1 MVIVGGGFAGMT
13 CARRLERELDA
24 DWDVFLLSRSNLLTY
39 NPLLPEVVGGSLLP
53 GHAVAPLRLMLSRTR
68 IRMVTV
74 NDIDVT
80 AQTVAYSGV
89 VDGTLRYDHLVLTMG
104 MAANMGL
111 VPGMDVN
118 ALPLKT
124 IGDALHLRN
133 QLLRRME
140 EATLTVDATRRA
152 WLMTF
157 VVIGGGFSGVETAG
171 EIVDFVGSAY
181 RYYRNLVREDVR
193 VILVHDGERLL
204 PALPSTLGA
213 YALESLRRRGVDI
226 RLNARAESVHSG
238 VVRLRDGDQLT
249 AATVVST
256 IGVAPHRFVVASNL
270 PMDHGRVLTLPT
282 LNVPGFDNVWA
293 AGDCASIVS
302 AHDGS
307 LCPPTAQLAVSQAR
321 HVTANILAKIRA
333 RKMTSYSYRPIGQL
347 ASVGHR
353 TAVAQIYGWRMR
365 GFAAWLLWRAVY
377 LLKMPTTAA
386 KVRLFLEWT
395 WAMCFPRDLSYLD
408 FERTQ
413 KCSNEVAA
421 SDQAEAAAMANAP

>member
-1 MVIVGGGFAGMT
+1 MLQRASQCEPTSAFRHRHSGIVAQPCNGPYTRGESALKTNAQLAVEHRSDQHLSSASRSGANLRDKRVVIVGGGFAGMT

-39 NPLLPEVVGGSLLP
+39 NPLLSEVVGGSLLP

-74 NDIDVT
+74 SNIDVT

-171 EIVDFVGSAY
+171 EIIDFVGSAY

-204 PALPSTLGA
+204 PASPPTLGA
-213 YALESLRRRGVDI
+213 YALESLRHRGVDI

-256 IGVAPHRFVVASNL
+256 IGVAPHRFVVASCDL
-270 PMDHGRVLTLPT
+270 
-282 LNVPGFDNVWA
+282 
-293 AGDCASIVS
+293 
-302 AHDGS
+302 
-307 LCPPTAQLAVSQAR
+307 
-321 HVTANILAKIRA
+321 
-333 RKMTSYSYRPIGQL
+333 
-347 ASVGHR
+347 SVGC
-353 TAVAQIYGWRMR
+353 
-365 GFAAWLLWRAVY
+365 
-377 LLKMPTTAA
+377 P
-386 KVRLFLEWT
+386 
-395 WAMCFPRDLSYLD
+395 C
-408 FERTQ
+408 
-413 KCSNEVAA
+413 
-421 SDQAEAAAMANAP
+421 EATEEFYR